1 MRLFNIRFFRKSA
14 DFDDTLKIIFY
25 FLELYIIGIALKV
38 LILCDWIDFVLDK
51 VIKTIDKFNMIKKND
66 SVIVGVSGGADS
78 ICLLHILNRI
88 SDIYEIKVTAVHIN
102 HCIRGKDADYDELF
116 VKKICEDMGVGFL
129 SFSKDIKKE
138 AKGLSVSLEEAGR
151 LFRYKCFDEVC
162 KKTKNGKIAVAHNKN
177 DNAETIFMRFIRGT
191 GIKGLCGI
199 PYLRGNIIRPLLNCE
214 RFEIESYCK
223 ENNLDFRIDST
234 NNVNIY
240 TRNKVRLELIPWI
253 SENMN
258 ANIISTVVSNGAI
271 ISEEEKF
278 LEEVSMEAF
287 LKCAV
292 NRNFEKEAVLDI
304 ERFSEFN
311 DVIKRRV
318 VRISCRF
325 FSRDLHD
332 ISYAHVN
339 MVIELSKKETG
350 KVLPLPSGILAEK
363 EYNCLKIS
371 KASRNNT
378 VYLKEAEPFNYE
390 LTYDERA
397 RIIETG
403 DTVVMSKNEYIA
415 FSERKPYFSLQI
427 DESKVKGKIIVRRR
441 LNGDRIFINKVGD
454 KKLKNIFSE
463 KKISERQR
471 GAIPLVCDGEN
482 VICAVGVRCSDL
494 YIPDKFTKEKINIY
508 FWRTEAL

>member
-1 MRLFNIRFFRKSA
+1 M
-14 DFDDTLKIIFY
+14 T
-25 FLELYIIGIALKV
+25 GVQTCALP
-38 LILCDWIDFVLDK
+38 I
-51 VIKTIDKFNMIKKND
+51 
-66 SVIVGVSGGADS
+66 
-78 ICLLHILNRI
+78 
-88 SDIYEIKVTAVHIN
+88 
-102 HCIRGKDADYDELF
+102 F

-318 VRISCRF
+318 VRI
-325 FSRDLHD
+325 
-332 ISYAHVN
+332 
-339 MVIELSKKETG
+339 
-350 KVLPLPSGILAEK
+350 
-363 EYNCLKIS
+363 
-371 KASRNNT
+371 
-378 VYLKEAEPFNYE
+378 
-390 LTYDERA
+390 
-397 RIIETG
+397 
-403 DTVVMSKNEYIA
+403 
-415 FSERKPYFSLQI
+415 
-427 DESKVKGKIIVRRR
+427 
-441 LNGDRIFINKVGD
+441 
-454 KKLKNIFSE
+454 
-463 KKISERQR
+463 
-471 GAIPLVCDGEN
+471 
-482 VICAVGVRCSDL
+482 
-494 YIPDKFTKEKINIY
+494 
-508 FWRTEAL
+508 